1 MLKRWFFITLL
12 IFLVGC
18 VRTTV
23 PEPEKEVLDLAKIT
37 SEPSPVIEY
46 TTVPEPIVTSE
57 EIFHDD
63 IGSEAVPGSQP
74 FDLNSF
80 DQPDFQGDSLPVTRG
95 DFTATSGAC
104 GICHTGLLDGS
115 GQDIS
120 IDTSWRSTMMANAAR
135 DPYWLATVRA
145 ETLIFPTIAD
155 VLEDKCATCH
165 MPLARFE
172 ADTASK
178 PTIMFEEGFVS
189 SGHEDHKFAFDGVS
203 CTLCH
208 QILPD
213 NFGFPESFS
222 GEYLIDTETPIGE
235 RITFGPF
242 PVGMQQANIMQ
253 TTSGFI
259 PVKSSHIQEAAL
271 CATCHTLYTPYI
283 DNNGQIVGEFPEQTI
298 YLEWLN
304 SDYADQM
311 ACQSCHMPVAQGQVR
326 ISNVGGPPRS
336 PFHQHYFVGGN
347 AYMMQIFMKYWDELI
362 VTASGEQFTNTL
374 SRIIDQIGSRTGK
387 ISIDDIQLS
396 DSKLSVNIIVESQV
410 GHKFPSGFPSRRAW
424 LHIMVIDDSDQVIF
438 ESGGFDQSGKILTNQ
453 NDVDSTLYEPHYEVI
468 EDSTEVQIYEAILKD
483 VDGNVTTTLLRGSG
497 YIKDNR
503 LLPMGFD
510 INNSDEDIAVYGRA
524 AQDRDF
530 VSGSDQVRYLVALD
544 GVKGPIT
551 VIAELLYQSIGYR
564 WAENLVDSDA
574 IEPQRF
580 RDYYLSIP
588 NLPILVGK
596 VVKEVSP

>member
-46 TTVPEPIVTSE
+46 TTVPESTVTSE
-57 EIFHDD
+57 EISHND
-63 IGSEAVPGSQP
+63 IGSEAVTGSQP

-172 ADTASK
+172 ADTGSK
-178 PTIMFEEGFVS
+178 PTIILEEGFVS
-189 SGHEDHKFAFDGVS
+189 SGHEYYKFAFDGVS

-213 NFGFPESFS
+213 NFSLPQSFS
-222 GEYLIDTETPIGE
+222 GGYLIDTESPIGE
-235 RITFGPF
+235 RKIFGRF
-242 PVGMQQANIMQ
+242 PVGMQLANIMQ

-271 CATCHTLYTPYI
+271 CATCHTLYTPYL
-283 DNNGQIVGEFPEQTI
+283 DNSGQIVGEFPEQTI

-326 ISNVGGPPRS
+326 ISNIGGPPRT

-347 AYMMQIFMKYWDELI
+347 AYMMQFFMKYWDELM

-374 SRIIDQIGSRTGK
+374 SRIIDQIGSRTAK

-396 DSKLSVNIIVESQV
+396 DSKLSVNIKVESQV
-410 GHKFPSGFPSRRAW
+410 GHKFPAGFPSRRAW
-424 LHIMVIDDSDQVIF
+424 LHVMVVDDSDQVIF

-497 YIKDNR
+497 YLKDNR
-503 LLPMGFD
+503 LLPKGFD
-510 INNSDEDIAVYGRA
+510 INNSDEDIAVYGRV

-530 VSGSDQVRYLVALD
+530 VSGSDQVCYLVELD
-544 GVKGPIT
+544 GVKERVT

-564 WAENLVDSDA
+564 WAENLVDFDA

-580 RDYYLSIP
+580 RDYYLSVP
-588 NLPILVGK
+588 NLPILVGQ